1 MILKICKPFTA
12 IALRHNGKGVNYKY
26 PILCNKMS
34 ATSKFPM
41 LLPLLTGGMRQGGE
55 ERLEATSK
63 PLHALMKVGQGF

>member
-1 MILKICKPFTA
+1 MA
-12 IALRHNGKGVNYKY
+12 KGSTLNTQF
-26 PILCNKMS
+26 LCNKMS
-34 ATSKFPM
+34 TTSKFPM